1 MKNPSVNDAA
11 PNADPDAPLARLLG
25 PWLENLHENLT
36 DHIRHTRH
44 TVSHVANRWSQP
56 HKPTLPRPCIACK
69 RIDSR
74 DEDTKSIFNKKREM
88 PVALREVILG
98 VNAEVAVVS
107 YNDESWVTAEQMM
120 LWLSEAGYEDVRML
134 AYDSNAT

>member
-44 TVSHVANRWSQP
+44 TVSHVANPLVTDPQAD
-56 HKPTLPRPCIACK
+56 LAEACV
-69 RIDSR
+69 
-74 DEDTKSIFNKKREM
+74 TKHRRESY
-88 PVALREVILG
+88 EVGGIRG
-98 VNAEVAVVS
+98 
-107 YNDESWVTAEQMM
+107 
-120 LWLSEAGYEDVRML
+120 
-134 AYDSNAT
+134 

>member
-1 MKNPSVNDAA
+1 MK
-11 PNADPDAPLARLLG
+11 
-25 PWLENLHENLT
+25 
-36 DHIRHTRH
+36 
-44 TVSHVANRWSQP
+44 
-56 HKPTLPRPCIACK
+56 LPPATRPCIAYK

-98 VNAEVAVVS
+98 INAEVAVVS

-120 LWLSEAGYEDVRML
+120 LWLSEAGYEDVRIL
-134 AYDSNAT
+134 AYDSKRYVGAQIGIYNPSGHKVGKVARLRNLEYVFVAPHSDLT